1 MIMRA
6 VIFLCWI
13 ILSLLPVTVAAQT
26 HEDPDILCNNAPPGT
41 VAEIPPPVA
50 KWIILLCTE
59 RGQTLTARVG
69 DEVEMWLE
77 RGTAVPFQL
86 AAAPGGVLKGSR
98 TLTKYDLRF
107 DSFAAR
113 LATDVHRDFLLDL
126 WRNAY
131 EMDDIPA
138 DLGDVFQLDTVS
150 VYRGDTANM
159 FIYLR
164 GDAPR
169 WIVVCR
175 DRCRSGVALD
185 VLRGA
190 ELEARVAEQE
200 RLRR

>member
-1 MIMRA
+1 MMR
-6 VIFLCWI
+6 VIVFICFFV
-13 ILSLLPVTVAAQT
+13 LSLAPLAASAQT
-26 HEDPDILCNNAPPGT
+26 DTDPDILCENAPPGT

-59 RGQTLTARVG
+59 RGQSLTARVG

-77 RGTAVPFQL
+77 RGTAIPFQL
-86 AAAPGGVLKGSR
+86 AAAPAGILEGSSA
-98 TLTKYDLRF
+98 LTKYDLRF
-107 DSFAAR
+107 DRFAAR
-113 LATDVHRDFLLDL
+113 LATDVQRDFLLDL

-131 EMDDIPA
+131 EEEDIPPG
-138 DLGDVFQLDTVS
+138 LGDVFQLDTVS
-150 VYRGDTANM
+150 VYRGDVANM

-175 DRCRSGVALD
+175 DQCRSGIALD

-190 ELEARVAEQE
+190 ELEARVREQE
-200 RLRR
+200 RLRQ

>member
-1 MIMRA
+1 MRGL
-6 VIFLCWI
+6 IFVFWFL
-13 ILSLLPVTVAAQT
+13 LSLLPIAVAAQIET
-26 HEDPDILCNNAPPGT
+26 DPDILCENAPPET

-50 KWIILLCTE
+50 KWIILLCTQ

-77 RGTAVPFQL
+77 RRTAVPFQL
-86 AAAPGGVLKGSR
+86 AAAPAGILEGS
-98 TLTKYDLRF
+98 TSLTKYDLRF
-107 DSFAAR
+107 ERFAAR
-113 LATDVHRDFLLDL
+113 LAVDVQRDFLLDL

-131 EMDDIPA
+131 ETADIPS

-150 VYRGDTANM
+150 VYRGDVTNM

-169 WIVVCR
+169 WIIGCR
-175 DRCRSGVALD
+175 DQCRSGVVLD
-185 VLRGA
+185 VLRGV
-190 ELEARVAEQE
+190 ELEARVNEQE

>member
-1 MIMRA
+1 MRGLII
-6 VIFLCWI
+6 VCWFM
-13 ILSLLPVTVAAQT
+13 LSLLPVTAAAQT
-26 HEDPDILCNNAPPGT
+26 NTDPDILCDSAPPGT

-50 KWIILLCTE
+50 KWVILLCTQ
-59 RGQTLTARVG
+59 RGQTLAARVG

-86 AAAPGGVLKGSR
+86 AAAPAGVLEGSSS
-98 TLTKYDLRF
+98 LTKYDLRF
-107 DSFAAR
+107 DRISAR
-113 LATDVHRDFLLDL
+113 LAVDVQRDFLLDI

-131 EMDDIPA
+131 ETPDIPS

-150 VYRGDTANM
+150 VYRGDVTNM

-190 ELEARVAEQE
+190 ELEARVSEQE

>member
-1 MIMRA
+1 MRGLII
-6 VIFLCWI
+6 VSSFL
-13 ILSLLPVTVAAQT
+13 LLFLPVAVTAQT
-26 HEDPDILCNNAPPGT
+26 NTDPDILCDNAPPGT

-50 KWIILLCTE
+50 KWVILLCT
-59 RGQTLTARVG
+59 RQGQTLAARVG
-69 DEVEMWLE
+69 DELEMWLE

-86 AAAPGGVLKGSR
+86 AAAPAGILEGS
-98 TLTKYDLRF
+98 TSLTKYDLRF

-113 LATDVHRDFLLDL
+113 LAVGVQRDFLLDL

-131 EMDDIPA
+131 ETTDIPS

-150 VYRGDTANM
+150 IYRGDVTNM

-169 WIVVCR
+169 WIIVCR
-175 DRCRSGVALD
+175 DQCRSGVALD

-190 ELEARVAEQE
+190 ELAARVSEQE

>member
-1 MIMRA
+1 MRGI
-6 VIFLCWI
+6 IFTCLFV
-13 ILSLLPVTVAAQT
+13 LSLVPPAAAQT
-26 HEDPDILCNNAPPGT
+26 ETDPDILCENAPPGT

-50 KWIILLCTE
+50 EWIILLCTR
-59 RGQTLTARVG
+59 RGQTLAARFG

-77 RGTAVPFQL
+77 RGTAIPFQL
-86 AAAPGGVLKGSR
+86 AAAPANLLEGSS

-107 DSFAAR
+107 DRFAAR

-131 EMDDIPA
+131 ETDEIPS

-150 VYRGDTANM
+150 VYRGDVANM

-175 DRCRSGVALD
+175 DQCRSGIALD

-190 ELEARVAEQE
+190 ELEARVVEQE
-200 RLRR
+200 RLRQ

>member
-1 MIMRA
+1 M
-6 VIFLCWI
+6 
-13 ILSLLPVTVAAQT
+13 LSLLPVTVAAQT
-26 HEDPDILCNNAPPGT
+26 KYDPDILCENAPSGT
-41 VAEIPPPVA
+41 VAEIPLPVA

-86 AAAPGGVLKGSR
+86 AAAPDGILEKSSS
-98 TLTKYDLRF
+98 LTKYDLRF
-107 DSFAAR
+107 DRFAAR
-113 LATDVHRDFLLDL
+113 LAVDVHRDFLLDL

-131 EMDDIPA
+131 ETTDIPP

-150 VYRGDTANM
+150 IYGGDVTNM

-169 WIVVCR
+169 WIIVCR
-175 DRCRSGVALD
+175 DQCRSGVALD

-190 ELEARVAEQE
+190 ELKARVDAQE